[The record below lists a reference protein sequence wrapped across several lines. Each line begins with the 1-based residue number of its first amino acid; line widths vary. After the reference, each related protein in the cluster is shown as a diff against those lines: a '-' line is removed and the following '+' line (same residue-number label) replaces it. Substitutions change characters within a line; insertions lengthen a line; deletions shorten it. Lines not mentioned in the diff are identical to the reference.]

1 MSSTS
6 LLADQV
12 REVAQRRAERDALAA
27 EIKDARAAFE
37 ATLGDK
43 LALLK
48 RERYEA
54 SNTALCMRCGAVME
68 HTVPSFVTCTIGGH
82 DAIIEGVA
90 QFVPERRVQLSGVP
104 VYSCP
109 ACGLVETEAMRRAK
123 LGDRTIRSAP
133 STVAQEDR
141 TCAECEAPF
150 QAAKHSRRKYCS
162 ERCQKARRL
171 YGRSTIQTFFTV
183 GRGAA

>member
-1 MSSTS
+1 MSPI
-6 LLADQV
+6 LNRQAPLP
-12 REVAQRRAERDALAA
+12 RDL
-27 EIKDARAAFE
+27 
-37 ATLGDK
+37 
-43 LALLK
+43 

-123 LGDRTIRSAP
+123 YGPIAP
-133 STVAQEDR
+133 AQKKKGPRAVTVLRPCRQCRKPFDTPIWSKR
-141 TCAECEAPF
+141 QHCSDTCATITRRETR
-150 QAAKHSRRKYCS
+150 QA
-162 ERCQKARRL
+162 
-171 YGRSTIQTFFTV
+171 
-183 GRGAA
+183 RGGWEKGGPMPSYFGGGACD